1 MLGRAAY
8 GVVQRADEAAV
19 EVDVA
24 AGDGVGDADAGQP
37 RRRGRIEE
45 EADEGESAREQQ
57 CGADEREALRAAP
70 VEPEQHPGRDGEVK
84 GQVGD
89 AEQAGE
95 AGECLNGALHVRLDE
110 EVQRAF
116 ERDEPVGV
124 SVGLRRVRADE
135 ATCELVEPVQAE
147 SAGCLDSERMPH
159 GQPGTEPANGAHARR
174 ADRRGGHAALP
185 SRRFWSL
192 RVSIG

>member
-1 MLGRAAY
+1 MVAGGDDDEQHERRVERSDRADEQASTVAEQ
-8 GVVQRADEAAV
+8 GGGDDQRVADVHAGHGGVRVVQRADEAAV
-19 EVDVA
+19 EVDVP

-37 RRRGRIEE
+37 RRRGRIDE

-89 AEQAGE
+89 AEQARE

-124 SVGLRRVRADE
+124 SVGLRRCPRRRGHVR
-135 ATCELVEPVQAE
+135 
-147 SAGCLDSERMPH
+147 
-159 GQPGTEPANGAHARR
+159 ARR
-174 ADRRGGHAALP
+174 ARTG
-185 SRRFWSL
+185 
-192 RVSIG
+192 